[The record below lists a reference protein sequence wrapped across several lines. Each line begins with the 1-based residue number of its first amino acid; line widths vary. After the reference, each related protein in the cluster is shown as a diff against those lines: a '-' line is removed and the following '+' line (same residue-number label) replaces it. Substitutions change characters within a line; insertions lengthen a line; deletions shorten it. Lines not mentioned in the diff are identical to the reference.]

1 MNKPNVAKLTYT
13 ADAKRIVQQIA
24 QELNIAS
31 KHAQATISLLDE
43 GATVP
48 FIARYRKE
56 LTGGL
61 SDEQLRDLEQRL
73 EYLRDLEDRRK
84 TIIDSIQ
91 EHNKLTNEVFESLLA
106 AETKHRLEDLYAP
119 YRPKRRTRA
128 QIAREAGLEPLAD
141 TLLADPSADP
151 EQVATKYI
159 GTESPYD
166 NVKGVLDGARDILAE
181 RFAEDADLR
190 SHIRDFLWRNG
201 WLYAEVIEGKEDEGR
216 NFRDWFHFREP
227 IQRIPSHRLLA
238 ILRGRQQEI
247 LRLHLGLDPELEE
260 QEPHPCVVQI
270 ARYLSLPV
278 DVTRPQGAGEEWL

>member
-1 MNKPNVAKLTYT
+1 MNTSNVANLTYT
-13 ADAKRIVQQIA
+13 PDAKRIAQQLADELSIA
-24 QELNIAS
+24 LAHVES
-31 KHAQATISLLDE
+31 TISLLDE

-61 SDEQLRDLEQRL
+61 TDEQLRDLEQRL

-91 EHNKLTNEVFESLLA
+91 EQNKLTNELFDALLA
-106 AETKHRLEDLYAP
+106 AETKQRLEDLYAP

-181 RFAEDADLR
+181 RFAEDA
-190 SHIRDFLWRNG
+190 
-201 WLYAEVIEGKEDEGR
+201 V
-216 NFRDWFHFREP
+216 
-227 IQRIPSHRLLA
+227 
-238 ILRGRQQEI
+238 
-247 LRLHLGLDPELEE
+247 
-260 QEPHPCVVQI
+260 
-270 ARYLSLPV
+270 
-278 DVTRPQGAGEEWL
+278 